1 MSRSTF
7 VHIVVVIVALAAGAA
22 PARSQPAGEQPETVL
37 ITLHAKAGA
46 IDSLADVVAKHYETA
61 RRLNLL
67 APAAPHLTLQAKDA
81 DNQAYLVEIL
91 TWRDGSIPDHAPA
104 DIQAIW
110 KEMNALVEPRSGRPG
125 LDIVEVVPVTRG
137 K

>member
-1 MSRSTF
+1 MPGFSRGRRRTSPSARPRWRRSRSRQW
-7 VHIVVVIVALAAGAA
+7 
-22 PARSQPAGEQPETVL
+22 PC
-37 ITLHAKAGA
+37 A
-46 IDSLADVVAKHYETA
+46 IGSPQSTA
-61 RRLNLL
+61 WRMNLL

-81 DNQAYLVEIL
+81 DNRAYLVEIL

>member
-7 VHIVVVIVALAAGAA
+7 IHIVALVVALAAGAA
-22 PARSQPAGEQPETVL
+22 PTASQPAGEQPETVL

-46 IDSLADVVAKHYETA
+46 IESLADVVAKHYDTA
-61 RRLNLL
+61 RQLNLL
-67 APAAPHLTLQAKDA
+67 APGAPHLTLQAKDA
-81 DNQAYLVEIL
+81 DNRTYLVEIL

-125 LDIVEVVPVTRG
+125 IDIVEVVPVTRG

>member
-1 MSRSTF
+1 MSRSRF
-7 VHIVVVIVALAAGAA
+7 VQIVIVVVALAAGAA
-22 PARSQPAGEQPETVL
+22 PARSQAAAEQPETVL

-46 IDSLADVVAKHYETA
+46 IDSLADVVARHYDTA

-81 DNQAYLVEIL
+81 DNRPYLVEIL
-91 TWRDGSIPDHAPA
+91 TWRDASIPDAAPP

-110 KEMNALVEPRSGRPG
+110 KEMNSLVEPRSGRPG